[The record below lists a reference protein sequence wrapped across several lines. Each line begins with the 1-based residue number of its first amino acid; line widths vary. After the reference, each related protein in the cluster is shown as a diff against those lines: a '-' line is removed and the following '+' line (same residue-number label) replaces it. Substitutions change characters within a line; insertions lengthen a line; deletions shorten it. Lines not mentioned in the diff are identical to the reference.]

1 MIKSLTATAT
11 LCCTVPTPSKVVERA
26 KRAMAGIFDAS
37 ATDGS
42 KAHIRNV
49 LGNMYEKKQ
58 LRHMPRKPSTDHA
71 VR

>member
-1 MIKSLTATAT
+1 VIKSLTAFSTIY
-11 LCCTVPTPSKVVERA
+11 CTVPTPTKVVERA
-26 KRAMAGIFDAS
+26 KRAMAGIFDAN

-49 LGNMYEKKQ
+49 FGNMYEKKQ
-58 LRHMPRKPSTDHA
+58 LRHMPPPTGQTA